1 MASRPLRAKEGERLM
16 TSIAARLARAP
27 GKVMLLG
34 GLLAAGVFLTVAAVL
49 WDVRQDAWERAQ
61 DASANLTRA
70 VERDLSS
77 EIRAI
82 DLTLG
87 AVADLVERAFADR
100 AFADIRKELAPGRLS
115 SSRYLDAV
123 VVVNERGDV
132 IFDTRQ
138 HPQQTTVNIADRD
151 IFAAHRHRPDLGL
164 YITAPYRSRLADGL
178 WSIGFSRRLTYP
190 DGSFAGVAAAAI
202 RVNDLQAAFE
212 GMRLGSRGTMTLI
225 REDGIVLARN
235 PADIGLLGRDLSGAG
250 PVRRMREALAGQ
262 FVAIAAIDGVERFYT
277 YRHLDGAPLIFNV
290 ALAVSDIYQSWWR
303 KAAIIGGLTGILV
316 IAMLTMLLRLNRELA
331 RRRDAE
337 LAARRNE
344 ASFRL
349 LAENSSDM
357 VSHVDLAGRRL
368 YVSPAAAEIFGRP
381 TAELIGR
388 SALEDVASQDR
399 ALVQDSFRR
408 LWSGERAITFECRI
422 LRPGGDA
429 VWVEASARTII
440 GETTGKPEGYVTV
453 ARDVTERK
461 RAEARLSA
469 LARTDAVTGLANRR
483 AFDEALEREWH
494 RARREETPLSL
505 LLVDADRFK
514 LFNDTYGHPEG
525 DACLKRLADA
535 AAGIGRRPADMV
547 ARYGGEELAILLP
560 DTAAENA
567 LSLAEQL
574 RGDIEAMGLAHEAN
588 PPAGVVT
595 VSVGVA
601 TDHPWSTPRG
611 APASLVAAAD
621 ASLYRAK
628 RTGRNR
634 VVAASRAEPPAGSEP
649 RSP

>member
-1 MASRPLRAKEGERLM
+1 MKA
-16 TSIAARLARAP
+16 IAARLTRAP
-27 GKVMLLG
+27 GRVMLLG
-34 GLLAAGVFLTVAAVL
+34 ELIAAGVFLTVAAVL
-49 WDVRQDAWERAQ
+49 WDVRRDAWERAQ
-61 DASANLTRA
+61 DASADLTRA

-82 DLTLG
+82 DLTLRT
-87 AVADLVERAFADR
+87 VAELMERAIAEH
-100 AFADIRKELAPGRLS
+100 APAEIRRELAVGRLS

-123 VVVNERGDV
+123 IAMDARGDV
-132 IFDTRQ
+132 VFDTRQ
-138 HPQQTTVNIADRD
+138 HPPQARVNFAEHD
-151 IFAAHRHRPDLGL
+151 IFAAHRHRADLGL
-164 YITAPYRSRLADGL
+164 HITAPYRSLLSDGL
-178 WSIGFSRRLTYP
+178 WSIGFSRRLAHP

-202 RVNDLQAAFE
+202 RVNHLQAGFE
-212 GMRLGSRGTMTLI
+212 GLRLGSRGTMTLI
-225 REDGIVLARN
+225 RDDGIVLARN
-235 PADIGLLGRDLSGAG
+235 PADAGLLGRDLSGAR
-250 PVRRMREALAGQ
+250 PIRRMQEARAGQ

-277 YRHLDGAPLIFNV
+277 YRHLDDAPLIFNL

-303 KAAIIGGLTGILV
+303 KAAIIGGLTGALL
-316 IAMLTMLLRLNRELA
+316 IAMLTMVSRLNWELA

-337 LAARRNE
+337 LAARRSE
-344 ASFRL
+344 TGFRL
-349 LAENSSDM
+349 LAENSGDM

-381 TAELIGR
+381 TAELLGR
-388 SALEDVASQDR
+388 SALEDVAAQDR
-399 ALVQDSFRR
+399 ALVQDQFRR
-408 LWSGERAITFECRI
+408 LWRGERAITFECRI

-429 VWVEASARTII
+429 VWVEASARTVI
-440 GETTGKPEGYVTV
+440 GEATGKPEGYVTV

-469 LARTDAVTGLANRR
+469 LARTDALTGLANRR
-483 AFDEALEREWH
+483 GFDEALEREWH

-514 LFNDTYGHPEG
+514 PFNDTYGHLEG

-535 AAGIGRRPADMV
+535 AAGIARRPADMV
-547 ARYGGEELAILLP
+547 ARYGGEEFAILLP

-574 RGDIEAMGLAHEAN
+574 RAEIEAMGLAHAAN
-588 PPAGVVT
+588 PPAGLVT
-595 VSVGVA
+595 VSIGVA
-601 TDHPWSTPRG
+601 TDHPCAAARS

-628 RTGRNR
+628 RSGRNR
-634 VVAASRAEPPAGSEP
+634 VAAASPADPPAGSGP
-649 RSP
+649 LPM

>member
-1 MASRPLRAKEGERLM
+1 MARRHLRAKEGERVM

-27 GKVMLLG
+27 GRVMLLG

-49 WDVRQDAWERAQ
+49 WDVRRDAWERAQ
-61 DASANLTRA
+61 DASANLARA

-82 DLTLG
+82 DLTLR
-87 AVADLVERAFADR
+87 AVAELTERAIAEH
-100 AFADIRKELAPGRLS
+100 AAADIRQHLTVGRLS
-115 SSRYLDAV
+115 ASRYLDAV
-123 VVVNERGDV
+123 VAMDAQGDV

-138 HPQQTTVNIADRD
+138 HPLQASVNFAERD
-151 IFAAHRHRPDLGL
+151 VFAAHRHRPDLGL
-164 YITAPYRSRLADGL
+164 HITAPYRSRLADGL
-178 WSIGFSRRLTYP
+178 WSIGFSRRVSHP
-190 DGSFAGVAAAAI
+190 DGSFAGVVAAAL
-202 RVNDLQAAFE
+202 RVNALQAGFE

-225 REDGIVLARN
+225 RDDGIVLARN
-235 PADIGLLGRDLSGAG
+235 PADIGLLGRDLSSAG
-250 PVRRMREALAGQ
+250 PVRRMREARAGQ

-277 YRHLDGAPLIFNV
+277 YRHLDRAPLIFNV

-316 IAMLTMLLRLNRELA
+316 IAMLTMLIRLNRELA
-331 RRRDAE
+331 RRREAE

-344 ASFRL
+344 ATFRL

-381 TAELIGR
+381 TAELTGR

-399 ALVQDSFRR
+399 ALVQDQFRR
-408 LWSGERAITFECRI
+408 LWRGERAITFECRI
-422 LRPGGDA
+422 LRPDGDA
-429 VWVEASARTII
+429 VWIEASARTII
-440 GETTGKPEGYVTV
+440 GEATGKPEGYVTV

-469 LARTDAVTGLANRR
+469 LAHTDAVTGLANRH

-494 RARREETPLSL
+494 HARRQGTPLSL
-505 LLVDADRFK
+505 LLVDADSFK
-514 LFNDTYGHPEG
+514 LFNDTYGHLEG
-525 DACLKRLADA
+525 DACLKRLAEA

-560 DTAAENA
+560 DTTAENA

-574 RGDIEAMGLAHEAN
+574 RAAIEAMGLAHEAN
-588 PPAGVVT
+588 PPTGVVT
-595 VSVGVA
+595 VSIGVA
-601 TDHPWSTPRG
+601 TDHPCSAPRS

-628 RTGRNR
+628 RSGRNR
-634 VVAASRAEPPAGSEP
+634 VVAASRAPDAC
-649 RSP
+649 